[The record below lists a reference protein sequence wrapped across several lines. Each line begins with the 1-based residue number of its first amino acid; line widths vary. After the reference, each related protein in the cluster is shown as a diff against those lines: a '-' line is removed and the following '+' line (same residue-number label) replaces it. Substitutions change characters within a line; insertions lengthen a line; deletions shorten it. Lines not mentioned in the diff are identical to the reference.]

1 MPVPTPPPS
10 FRTPYP
16 AYDPIG
22 IKNRKLVKITE
33 IKILFIGSKPCAA
46 KKNADWNFSSFSGS
60 QSHDIWRLIIRLRR
74 NRHFFYER
82 KDRSNDNNLRKCSLL
97 TQLNLVSKAL
107 QLVSWASKTDRQ
119 IDDTKA
125 THLVYSHCSPWQP
138 KWLQPGALI
147 SKHFLVCV
155 MYLSP
160 ILRWCSE
167 ENF

>member
-1 MPVPTPPPS
+1 MRGQKKRWLKFFLFFWQSVTWHLKANNPT
-10 FRTPYP
+10 
-16 AYDPIG
+16 
-22 IKNRKLVKITE
+22 KEKLA
-33 IKILFIGSKPCAA
+33 L
-46 KKNADWNFSSFSGS
+46 
-60 QSHDIWRLIIRLRR
+60 
-74 NRHFFYER
+74 FYE
-82 KDRSNDNNLRKCSLL
+82 SNDNNLRKCSLL

-167 ENF
+167 ENFWSRHQTTDKILGKPHSMQRTQLVPGSPENTVI